1 MRVTWQE
8 ETQEE
13 AALIVRV
20 QCEAPYQNMM
30 NQTAHMMGFRIRR
43 HSYQSVPECI
53 VTIVIFWSSL
63 FLIFHG
69 MKLPKVAGTVNEVL
83 SELKSLAEEA
93 AETHNPNGLFFA
105 LYRLVTLQVK
115 RGIEEKMFDNPERME
130 TVDVVF
136 ANLLFDQVRGSRDGD
151 QVSVA
156 SWRFFFQAQGR
167 HDLTAAQHMLLGVAP
182 HILHDLA
189 LAVFKVVPKEEI
201 ESFRQDYVQINDLLF
216 KVLEEIQDILG
227 SKSCGMRFVDWN
239 FCKTDEWIAM
249 TELVLVRDQAF
260 EGARRLHAAAAATN
274 LSVEQVR
281 KELDAESLAFS
292 EALSARVTTCVLCG
306 IGVPEQEKF
315 GSIIGDCLQLAL
327 K

>member
-1 MRVTWQE
+1 MYYF
-8 ETQEE
+8 
-13 AALIVRV
+13 AYIHL
-20 QCEAPYQNMM
+20 
-30 NQTAHMMGFRIRR
+30 
-43 HSYQSVPECI
+43 
-53 VTIVIFWSSL
+53 
-63 FLIFHG
+63 

-93 AETHNPNGLFFA
+93 AEAHNPNGLFFA

-115 RGIEEKMFDNPERME
+115 RGIEEKKFDNPERME

-136 ANLLFDQVRGSRDGD
+136 ANLLFDQVRASREGSDHSDHSD
-151 QVSVA
+151 QVSVE
-156 SWRFFFQAQGR
+156 SWRFFLQAQGR

-227 SKSCGMRFVDWN
+227 SRSCGMRFVDWI

-260 EGARRLHAAAAATN
+260 EGARRLHAATAPASN
-274 LSVEQVR
+274 LSVEQIR

-292 EALSARVTTCVLCG
+292 EAIAARVTTCVLCQ
-306 IGVPEQEKF
+306 IGVSEEQKF
-315 GSIIGDCLQLAL
+315 GSIIRDCLQLAL